1 VPRVSAPSGDVR
13 VQIVLEISGPSE
25 QVEALV
31 AGRTRQADPGYPLT
45 LCVKDPR

>member
-13 VQIVLEISGPSE
+13 VQIVLEISGPSD

-31 AGRTRQADPGYPLT
+31 AAVRDKPIQAYPLT